1 MKHAYYI
8 SQDLDEME
16 SAHNDLVDQG
26 VRDKHIHVY
35 SDADAEVQEH
45 HLRTVSDFEKTDVIR
60 SGTYGAVIGVI
71 LASLMLALPTVL
83 SIESPV
89 GNMPFIFGAIVLLG
103 FSTWEGGLLGIQ
115 RENHKFAFVN
125 DDIHHGEHLMIVDYD
140 ENASSAVERAMQTH
154 PTLRQVS
161 L

>member
-1 MKHAYYI
+1 MKLSSSLLLFGINSVPIVCA
-8 SQDLDEME
+8 LG
-16 SAHNDLVDQG
+16 SAKLP
-26 VRDKHIHVY
+26 
-35 SDADAEVQEH
+35 EH
-45 HLRTVSDFEKTDVIR
+45 DFEKTDVIR

-89 GNMPFIFGAIVLLG
+89 GNMPFIFGAIVVLG

-115 RENHKFAFVN
+115 RENQKFAFVN

-140 ENASSAVERAMQTH
+140 ENASSAVEIAPVGRLSMAKLQSSVLSTM
-154 PTLRQVS
+154 PRRRQFCG
-161 L
+161 